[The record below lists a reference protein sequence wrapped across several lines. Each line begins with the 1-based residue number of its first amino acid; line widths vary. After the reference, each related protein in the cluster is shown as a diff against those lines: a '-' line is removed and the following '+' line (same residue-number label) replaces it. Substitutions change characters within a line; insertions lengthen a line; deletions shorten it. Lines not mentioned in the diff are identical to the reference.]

1 MKEHKDKGRYLIAQA
16 ILLSD
21 KTSIK
26 LRSVAIDCILAYRGE

>member
-21 KTSIK
+21 KTSEQLK
-26 LRSVAIDCILAYRGE
+26 SVAIDCLLKYRGE